1 MKKIKFYLILPL
13 LVFTL
18 SCEQENVSDLPE
30 NGLNLELDLSNV
42 DFKMT
47 NQFDLNKISLEKV
60 IELTVLELYSK
71 DFDENIMMKNQNSTS
86 TDEFIDG
93 FDININDD
101 IISISPIT
109 DPVVEGECGSGDGW
123 KKYGTC
129 YSESC
134 VKSKMEK
141 ASKELSDKLESGKC
155 MDLRVKRNTL
165 NAVVCGRVIDC

>member
-71 DFDENIMMKNQNSTS
+71 DFDENIRNTASQ
-86 TDEFIDG
+86 G
-93 FDININDD
+93 
-101 IISISPIT
+101 
-109 DPVVEGECGSGDGW
+109 
-123 KKYGTC
+123 
-129 YSESC
+129 
-134 VKSKMEK
+134 VKS
-141 ASKELSDKLESGKC
+141 GG
-155 MDLRVKRNTL
+155 
-165 NAVVCGRVIDC
+165 AVRG